1 MLEWLTRKKKHKELP
16 EYSALRS
23 TPTRGVPTDLAEAE
37 ESESFAT
44 SRKTFESELRELSG
58 RPLEDDPL
66 FTELLETNGSG
77 VVTIT
82 LPNHKGQCLPV
93 FSTPFRAADYVQT
106 LLASG
111 PQVRYLNSSPLQL
124 VHMLRNEAAGIETL
138 ALDRCPRCSIFTTVG
153 TSALKASDDLIK
165 VWCIFKATQI
175 ARENLYFSYALE
187 SARAGR
193 IEIARV
199 VALETV
205 GHVSLEDPRPH
216 LLLGQLAVKLR
227 DRELLREAKSFL
239 QFFKLD
245 RWGRKLD
252 QVVLSGSL
260 DFEDPALT
268 TSKPYP

>member
-1 MLEWLTRKKKHKELP
+1 MLEWLTRKKKHKEHP

-23 TPTRGVPTDLAEAE
+23 TPTRGVPTDLSEAE
-37 ESESFAT
+37 ENESFAIN
-44 SRKTFESELRELSG
+44 RKNFESELRKLPR

-66 FTELLETNGSG
+66 FTELLEANGSG
-77 VVTIT
+77 VVTVT
-82 LPNHKGQCLPV
+82 LPDHKGQCLPV

-124 VHMLRNEAAGIETL
+124 VHVLRDIEAAGIETL
-138 ALDRCPRCSIFTTVG
+138 ALDRCPRCSIFTTVR
-153 TSALKASDDLIK
+153 TSSLRASDDLIDL
-165 VWCIFKATQI
+165 WCIFKATQL

-193 IEIARV
+193 IEIARD

-205 GHVSLEDPRPH
+205 GHVNLEDPRPH

-227 DRELLREAKSFL
+227 DRELLRESQAYLRFL
-239 QFFKLD
+239 KLD
-245 RWGRKLD
+245 QWERKLD
-252 QVVLSGSL
+252 QVVQSGSP
-260 DFEDPALT
+260 DFENP
-268 TSKPYP
+268 S